1 MSPVWVWEL
10 QVTRSVLCVA
20 PICIAFVEVEATNA
34 TITDDKPLC
43 SLSCYL
49 FTLIDGLKPD
59 TVTTE
64 RVALTKKDK
73 EQLKKEARDCQVKVN
88 CKVNGVSRDALKQ
101 VIIASLLKKIFSC
114 ILHWQLYGV
123 WKR

>member
-1 MSPVWVWEL
+1 
-10 QVTRSVLCVA
+10 VA

-88 CKVNGVSRDALKQ
+88 CKVNGASRD
-101 VIIASLLKKIFSC
+101 
-114 ILHWQLYGV
+114 
-123 WKR
+123 R